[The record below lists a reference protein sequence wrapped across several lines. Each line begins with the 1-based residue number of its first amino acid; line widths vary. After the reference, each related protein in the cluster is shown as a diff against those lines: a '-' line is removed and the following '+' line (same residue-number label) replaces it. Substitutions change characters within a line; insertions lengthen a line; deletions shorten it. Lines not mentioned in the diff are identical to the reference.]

1 MLELLRQRR
10 SIRKF
15 KSQPVEAEKIELLC
29 EALLRSPT
37 SRNFQPGQFVL
48 VDDPKLLQQL
58 ATAKANGTAFFATA
72 PLAIVVAADPQ
83 KSDVWIEDSSIAA
96 FDAQLAAEELGL
108 KSCWAQLR
116 LRPHD
121 DDISA
126 SEYVRQ
132 LVGLPEGLEVPMVI
146 AVGYADQELAG
157 HPRETLAD
165 EKIHR
170 NKFSV
175 ESK

>member
-15 KSQPVEAEKIELLC
+15 KSQPVEPEKVELLC
-29 EALLRSPT
+29 EAVLRAPT
-37 SRNFQPGQFVL
+37 SRNFQPCEFVL
-48 VDDPKLLQQL
+48 VDDPELLAQL
-58 ATAKANGTAFFATA
+58 ATAKTHGTSFFATA

-96 FDAQLAAEELGL
+96 IIAQLAAEELGL

-116 LRPHD
+116 LRPHEGEPN
-121 DDISA
+121 A
-126 SEYVRQ
+126 SEYVRK

-146 AVGYADQELAG
+146 AVGYPEETKAG
-157 HPRETLAD
+157 HPRSALAS

-170 NKFSV
+170 NRFLD
-175 ESK
+175 